1 MSGGRL
7 PLQIAALITGLA
19 PVPDSTLLLLE
30 SAEDADS
37 VLPVLIGLREGE
49 AIREGLTGR
58 FFDRP
63 NPYDLFVNLLE
74 IGGLEVR
81 EVVIDKI
88 RKNAYH
94 AKIVVAAGEETSQ
107 LDSRTSDGVAIALR
121 THAPIFALA
130 EVYESAKQ
138 PKEQFAALLKGAQ
151 EGEAGSEESEAESFR
166 DFLEDLETVDELE
179 DTGDGEPGDEGPPD
193 EEGEEEEEE

>member
-1 MSGGRL
+1 MTERL
-7 PLQIAALITGLA
+7 PVQVAALITGLV

-30 SAEDADS
+30 SAEEKES
-37 VLPVLIGLREGE
+37 VLPVLVGVREGE

-74 IGGLEVR
+74 AGGLEVR

-94 AKIVVAAGEETSQ
+94 AKIIIAVGNETRH

-121 THAPIFALA
+121 THAPMFVLR
-130 EVYESAKQ
+130 EVFESARQ
-138 PKEQFAALLKGAQ
+138 PREQFAALLKGA
-151 EGEAGSEESEAESFR
+151 GKEATDAAETEAESFR
-166 DFLEDLETVDELE
+166 DFLEDLEEIGDLE
-179 DTGDGEPGDEGPPD
+179 GSEPEGDPPAPPAA
-193 EEGEEEEEE
+193 